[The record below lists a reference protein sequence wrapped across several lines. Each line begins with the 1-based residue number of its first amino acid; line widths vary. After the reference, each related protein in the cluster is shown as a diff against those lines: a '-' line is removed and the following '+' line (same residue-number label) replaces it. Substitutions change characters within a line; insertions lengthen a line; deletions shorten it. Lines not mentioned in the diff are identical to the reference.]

1 MKALLIGS
9 DIRFQRQCVPVF
21 DNFQLHRPSP
31 SLSSRSTQSLL
42 KLFGLFPTAAHHT
55 WISFITDVFVANRGT
70 ASAVENTKV
79 SKIIYEILAGI

>member
-21 DNFQLHRPSP
+21 DNFHLHRPSP

-42 KLFGLFPTAAHHT
+42 NLFGLFSTAARHT
-55 WISFITDVFVANRGT
+55 WIGFITDVFVGNRGI
-70 ASAVENTKV
+70 ASSAENTKV
-79 SKIIYEILAGI
+79 SKIIHEILVGI